1 MIHNWIEAKLDYFR
15 YIEKKHITD
24 RNKDIYYIIRRK
36 PLWEGFFSNYFYVLS
51 NIIYADQ
58 HGWKSVVDMQNYPT
72 LYSEENEYHGILNSW
87 EYYFKQPDRIH
98 IEEAYASGNYVLSKN
113 QYYGDLG
120 VPVYHI
126 NQGHITEEMVR
137 KLYLL
142 QSERIP
148 VHKEILD
155 ECSSL
160 YKKYIS
166 DQECIGVHIRGTD
179 MNEKRKFHSIPPR
192 IINISNKV
200 DELLEGRRN
209 FRIFLWCDEIDAVNW
224 FKEKY
229 GDMVFSLNAYRSS
242 GHSSVG
248 IHKQNF
254 NRSHHH
260 YLLGR
265 EVLLDALL
273 LSKCDYLIC
282 GVSNVT
288 SAAVMFNNL
297 NYKKTIVLKQR

>member
-1 MIHNWIEAKLDYFR
+1 MIYNWIDAKLDYFR
-15 YIEKKHITD
+15 YMEEKHVTN

-72 LYSEENEYHGILNSW
+72 LYSEKNEYNGLLNSW
-87 EYYFKQPDRIH
+87 EYYFKQPNDIYV
-98 IEEAYASGNYVLSKN
+98 EEAYASDNYILSRN
-113 QYYGDLG
+113 QYYGNLG

-126 NQGHITEEMVR
+126 NQGHITDEMVR
-137 KLYLL
+137 NLYLL
-142 QSERIP
+142 QEERIP
-148 VHKEILD
+148 VHKEILE

-166 DQECIGVHIRGTD
+166 DQECIGVHVRGTD
-179 MNEKRKFHSIPPR
+179 MNEARKRHSIPPCVLA
-192 IINISNKV
+192 ISSKV
-200 DELLEGRRN
+200 DELLAGRRN
-209 FRIFLWCDEIDAVNW
+209 FRIFLCCDEMGTISW

-242 GHSSVG
+242 EDSLVG
-248 IHKQNF
+248 IHKQNS
-254 NRSHHH
+254 NRPYHH
-260 YLLGR
+260 YLLGK

-288 SAAVMFNNL
+288 SAAVMFNNQS
-297 NYKKTIVLKQR
+297 YKKTIVLK